1 MACLRRRYV
10 CERSGKELLEQKGV
24 RNILWLFYLLDKIDE
39 QIEIVLLMEEEE
51 RKRLKKLEE
60 EKREKYKN
68 GVKKKTK
75 KKTKKP
81 SKEED
86 RPNGKANKKTKK
98 KSKNDETDS
107 SDSSDTDSGSCSD
120 GGLTKKAKKRPKK
133 SKKSKKTKKD
143 KKSAI
148 EFDMFLRSGTRIEFL
163 KVRHLGSVLPSQRF
177 VSAPPAHWACAP
189 ICCRPR
195 SCCCGPTSSKTDFF
209 RSANSCPWRSTPGC
223 SVRASIVTLS
233 LYVLE
238 LMAAFFACGR
248 YPRTLVLAQ
257 VISGELRHHRAQ
269 LAKVVHPDSAVG
281 SLWIAHLIARWCAC
295 AATDTTPTSRS
306 CFRLMEGR
314 TPRTPI
320 PRE

>member
-1 MACLRRRYV
+1 MRRRYV

-68 GVKKKTK
+68 GVKKKKK

-98 KSKNDETDS
+98 KSRNDETDS

-133 SKKSKKTKKD
+133 SKKT
-143 KKSAI
+143 A
-148 EFDMFLRSGTRIEFL
+148 
-163 KVRHLGSVLPSQRF
+163 LGPSQRF
-177 VSAPPAHWACAP
+177 CFRAPAHWACAP

-209 RSANSCPWRSTPGC
+209 RSASSCPWRSTPGC

-238 LMAAFFACGR
+238 LMAAFFH
-248 YPRTLVLAQ
+248 V
-257 VISGELRHHRAQ
+257 
-269 LAKVVHPDSAVG
+269 
-281 SLWIAHLIARWCAC
+281 W
-295 AATDTTPTSRS
+295 
-306 CFRLMEGR
+306 
-314 TPRTPI
+314 
-320 PRE
+320 

>member
-1 MACLRRRYV
+1 MRRRYV

-68 GVKKKTK
+68 GVKKKKK

-86 RPNGKANKKTKK
+86 RPNGKASKKTKK
-98 KSKNDETDS
+98 KSRNDETDS

-133 SKKSKKTKKD
+133 SKKTKKTKKD

-163 KVRHLGSVLPSQRF
+163 KVRHLAPLNGF
-177 VSAPPAHWACAP
+177 VSALPLTGHVL
-189 ICCRPR
+189 R
-195 SCCCGPTSSKTDFF
+195 SVVGHGHAAADLLQAKRTSSEAQT
-209 RSANSCPWRSTPGC
+209 
-223 SVRASIVTLS
+223 RAH
-233 LYVLE
+233 
-238 LMAAFFACGR
+238 G
-248 YPRTLVLAQ
+248 
-257 VISGELRHHRAQ
+257 G
-269 LAKVVHPDSAVG
+269 VHPV
-281 SLWIAHLIARWCAC
+281 AR
-295 AATDTTPTSRS
+295 
-306 CFRLMEGR
+306 
-314 TPRTPI
+314 
-320 PRE
+320 